1 MGREISISVPPAQP
15 RRVRPRRLMRAAPAS
30 SFEAMS
36 ELGILAFDLGGTDL
50 KVARITGHGAVHG
63 FTKVP
68 SNASQGEQALF
79 AAISHAASTVGYDG
93 SPAWAG
99 FGSPGVLHPVS
110 GIIVDRTPNLALP
123 PDFPMR
129 QRLETVLGKQVA
141 IDNDANC
148 AALAEHTAGAAKGA
162 RVSLTVTVGTG
173 VGCGIVIDGR
183 VLKGSFGGAGEIGHL
198 PLGSTGP
205 ACGCGVAGCAEPMAS
220 GSGLVARAR
229 EAGLTVNNARDVF
242 ESNDPRA
249 AAVIEQ
255 MIDHLARMLG
265 AATVLLNPDVIVLG
279 GGVAQAGDKLFGP
292 LRARTERYMLGSH
305 RHHLRIVPAALG
317 EQAGVIGAGLS
328 AWQAQTGA

>member
-1 MGREISISVPPAQP
+1 MTEH
-15 RRVRPRRLMRAAPAS
+15 
-30 SFEAMS
+30 
-36 ELGILAFDLGGTDL
+36 GILAFDLGGTDL
-50 KVARITGHGAVHG
+50 KVARITGHGAVLG

-68 SNASQGEQALF
+68 SNASQGEFALF
-79 AAISHAASTVGYDG
+79 EAITRAAHRVGHEG
-93 SPAWAG
+93 SPPWAG

-110 GIIVDRTPNLALP
+110 GIIVDRTPNLSLP

-129 QRLETVLGKQVA
+129 QRLESVLGKRVA

-173 VGCGIVIDGR
+173 VGCGIVVDGR
-183 VLKGSFGGAGEIGHL
+183 VIKGSFGGAGEIGHM
-198 PLGSTGP
+198 PVGSTGP

-220 GSGLVARAR
+220 GSGLIARAR
-229 EAGLTVNNARDVF
+229 EAGLIVTNAREVF

-249 AAVIEQ
+249 AQVIER

-265 AATVLLNPDVIVLG
+265 AATALLNPDVIVLG
-279 GGVAQAGDKLFGP
+279 GGVAQAGEPLFGP
-292 LRARTERYMLGSH
+292 LRARCDHYMLGSH
-305 RHHLRIVPAALG
+305 RKHLRLVPATLG

-328 AWQAQTGA
+328 AWRAHGDDAC